1 MAATESSL
9 EAALDTI
16 WTRRRFVEQ
25 LFEENMLLD
34 KLKKTDK
41 YTQGKE
47 AKVPLHVSRNGGFTS
62 LPSGGGNLNEAGN
75 QGYDEATFKLTH
87 HHQQVA
93 LQGDILDI
101 AGDGDEASIVDAAD
115 EEITRALND
124 MERQFTRMSYAD
136 GSGLIAQCRTS
147 DSNNVDLNTVSGRQ
161 AIERGY
167 LFEGLPIDVGT
178 KEAETAIVD
187 GSKITAVDEEKWAVT
202 VAAGNIAGEGTTH
215 FVSVKNGRSGTTSRE
230 MNGLRSIYS
239 ATAEIGGLSP
249 AVQRQWKALVDST
262 TTELSIAALL
272 NAKRRAKG
280 KSRKKAN
287 FLVASELQQQRLY
300 ELIQT
305 QVQFAGDKGLEAGN
319 DEMTKWNGMT
329 IFADPDCPEEDL
341 YIGHLE
347 HLFMV
352 HLKNG
357 GGPYWQNRHTGG
369 KKLDWIQGTDSY
381 GGKLTWRANLACD
394 RRNDGFRF
402 SALATA

>member
-9 EAALDTI
+9 EAALDVI

-25 LFEENMLLD
+25 LFEDNLLLE
-34 KLKKTDK
+34 KIKKTDK

-47 AKVPLHVSRNGGFTS
+47 AKVPLHTSRNGGFTS

-75 QGYDEATFKLTH
+75 QGYNEATFKLTH

-101 AGDGDEASIVDAAD
+101 AGDGADASIVDAAD

-136 GSGLIAQCRTS
+136 GTALIAQCRTS
-147 DSNNVDLNTVSGRQ
+147 SSNDVDLNTTTGRQ
-161 AIERGY
+161 AIERGFLY
-167 LFEGLPIDVGT
+167 EGLPIDVGT
-178 KEAETAIVD
+178 KTEEHVIVD
-187 GSKITAVDEEKWAVT
+187 GSKITAVDEENWAVT
-202 VAAGNIAGEGTTH
+202 VAAGNVAGEGTTH
-215 FVSVKNGRSGTTSRE
+215 YVSVKDARSGETSHE

-239 ATAEIGGLSP
+239 AEAELGGLSP
-249 AVQRQWKALVDST
+249 STERQWKAIVDST
-262 TTELSIAALL
+262 TTDLTIAALL
-272 NAKRRAKG
+272 TAKRQAKG
-280 KSRKKAN
+280 KSRKKAD
-287 FLVASELQQQRLY
+287 FLVTSEVQQQKLY
-300 ELIQT
+300 ELVQN
-305 QVQFAGDKGLEAGN
+305 QVQFAGDKGLEVGN
-319 DEMTKWNGMT
+319 DEMVKWNGMT

-341 YIGHLE
+341 YLGHFS
-347 HLFMV
+347 HLFLV

-394 RRNDGFRF
+394 RRNDGYRF
-402 SALATA
+402 TSLSTS